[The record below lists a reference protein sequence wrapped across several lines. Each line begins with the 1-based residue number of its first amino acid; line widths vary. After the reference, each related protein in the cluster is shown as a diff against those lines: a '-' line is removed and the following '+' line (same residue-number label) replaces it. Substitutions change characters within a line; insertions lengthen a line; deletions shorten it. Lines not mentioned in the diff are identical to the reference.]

1 MNISWIG
8 SPNYTAGRSGKIEF
22 IVCHWMAGTLA
33 SADSVF
39 QNTTRQTSAHYGV
52 GQGGNVHQYVKES
65 DTAWHSRQVN
75 PVSIGIEH
83 EGGPTIEITNSVY
96 DTSAE
101 LIASIWKR
109 HGIIPLYPHNKFVA
123 TQCSGTLDLDR
134 LYNLAIAKYKGGTM
148 DPQIIQNADNWFNRC
163 NKTIMFTRGRQMSRD
178 EFAPQ
183 VGRKFINFVEDAED
197 FPEAEA
203 NLRTIEIGKANKIQD
218 TTYWYQVTDKL
229 MLTARGRKWATNNEF
244 KLQVGRS
251 FIDTVNDIF
260 SGPEYEAHQRRVIDA
275 LSNNTTLQTQ
285 ITTLQSELNQ
295 CRANQGSG
303 VPQATIDTINETN
316 GIVKAIKV
324 TVDFIKTFLT
334 SIFRGGN

>member
-1 MNISWIG
+1 MSLQTKFDEWLAQSKGKALSIDNNNSLDCVDVPKSWATFLFNVSWVQTIG
-8 SPNYTAGRSGKIEF
+8 YGNAKDLYNNASSNYFDKIPNSPTGVPNPGDIIVWGTGIGIYGHIAVVIWANVNTFMVLEQDSYKQIAAYQRQWPNY
-22 IVCHWMAGTLA
+22 
-33 SADSVF
+33 SAV
-39 QNTTRQTSAHYGV
+39 
-52 GQGGNVHQYVKES
+52 
-65 DTAWHSRQVN
+65 
-75 PVSIGIEH
+75 IGWLR
-83 EGGPTIEITNSVY
+83 P
-96 DTSAE
+96 
-101 LIASIWKR
+101 K
-109 HGIIPLYPHNKFVA
+109 
-123 TQCSGTLDLDR
+123 
-134 LYNLAIAKYKGGTM
+134 YNDNGGTM
-148 DPQIIQNADNWFNRC
+148 DPQIIQNADNWFARC

-197 FPEAEA
+197 APEADA

-244 KLQVGRS
+244 KLQVDRS

-303 VPQATIDTINETN
+303 VSQATVDTINETN